1 MIRCDWLSDEFQR
14 EYDQSMVYDLSDPLP
29 ELPELPGQVEV
40 CPDADVAA
48 ERLLTDF
55 RHQADCCV
63 RAFGDFHVALPG
75 DACFDALYRR
85 LLVDPLFR
93 MLPWRKTHLW
103 MLDAYGDSEPAADLI
118 GGWLHDHT
126 DLPREQWHPFR
137 DEDPEAFDR
146 ELRENFAFREAGQD
160 RMDFVLLPV
169 REDGALP
176 GADVDAPGAVNTSV
190 GLALGFG
197 ALVRARMQAVA
208 GFGSDH
214 VARVLNRVGDGETL
228 GLVRPNPQE
237 GVRLFYVDASA
248 FAEASST

>member
-1 MIRCDWLSDEFQR
+1 MIRSVWVSVKFQR
-14 EYDQSMVYDLSDPLP
+14 EYDQGMVYDLSDPIP

-75 DACFDALYRR
+75 DACFGALYRR

-103 MLDAYGDSEPAADLI
+103 MLDAYGDGEPAADLI

-160 RMDFVLLPV
+160 RLDFVLLPV

-208 GFGSDH
+208 CFGSDH
-214 VARVLNRVGDGETL
+214 IAPVLNRVGDGEAL
-228 GLVRPNPQE
+228 ALVRPNPQE

>member
-1 MIRCDWLSDEFQR
+1 MIQCDWLSVEFLG
-14 EYDQSMVYDLSDPLP
+14 EYDQYMVYDLSEPAPD
-29 ELPELPGQVEV
+29 LPELPGQVEV
-40 CPDADVAA
+40 CPDAEVAA
-48 ERLLTDF
+48 ERLLTDL

-75 DACFDALYRR
+75 DACFGPLYRR

-103 MLDAYGDSEPAADLI
+103 MVDAYGDGEPAADLI

-126 DLPREQWHPFR
+126 DLPREQWHPFQGQ
-137 DEDPEAFDR
+137 EPEAFDR
-146 ELRENFAFREAGQD
+146 ELRENFAFREPGQD
-160 RMDFVLLPV
+160 RLDFVLLPV

-176 GADVDAPGAVNTSV
+176 GADIDAPGAVNTSV
-190 GLALGFG
+190 GLALGVG

-214 VARVLNRVGDGETL
+214 VAAVLNRVGDGEGL
-228 GLVRPNPQE
+228 ALVRPNPQE

-248 FAEASST
+248 FTEARSS

>member
-1 MIRCDWLSDEFQR
+1 MIQCDWLSVEFLG
-14 EYDQSMVYDLSDPLP
+14 EYDQYMVYDLSDPAP
-29 ELPELPGQVEV
+29 DLPELPGQVEV
-40 CPDADVAA
+40 CPDAEVAA
-48 ERLLTDF
+48 ERLLADL

-75 DACFDALYRR
+75 DACFGPLYRR

-103 MLDAYGDSEPAADLI
+103 MVDAYGDGEPAADLI

-126 DLPREQWHPFR
+126 DLPREQWHPFQGQ
-137 DEDPEAFDR
+137 EPEAFDR
-146 ELRENFAFREAGQD
+146 ELRENFAFREPGQD
-160 RMDFVLLPV
+160 RLDFVLLPV
-169 REDGALP
+169 RENGALP
-176 GADVDAPGAVNTSV
+176 GADIDAPGAVNTSV
-190 GLALGFG
+190 GLALGIG

-214 VARVLNRVGDGETL
+214 VAAVLKRVGDGEGL
-228 GLVRPNPQE
+228 ALVRPNPQE

-248 FAEASST
+248 FTEARSS